1 MANRSYLKSQK
12 LKTAVDTSQIIE
24 DKEGQIQ
31 EESNKCLEIRNELY
45 KLQRESTRQVLLLKK
60 DVENLKRDKRTRRE
74 KPIPLDKSRRIDEK
88 LER

>member
-12 LKTAVDTSQIIE
+12 LKAAVDTSQIIE

-31 EESNKCLEIRNELY
+31 EESNKCLEIHNELY

-60 DVENLKRDKRTRRE
+60 DVENLKRDKKELEE
-74 KPIPLDKSRRIDEK
+74 KNQSL
-88 LER
+88 

>member
-1 MANRSYLKSQK
+1 MLWLSCNLYQEMANRSYLKSQK

-45 KLQRESTRQVLLLKK
+45 KL
-60 DVENLKRDKRTRRE
+60 
-74 KPIPLDKSRRIDEK
+74 
-88 LER
+88 